1 MDESK
6 RLPFVVTMGSRKEV
20 IGPFLTDRKAY
31 LQEIVRPLQE
41 KEETLGR
48 LHDWQQEAI
57 PKLRWSTGY
66 ENHCYRIHRHDWLT
80 NSR

>member
-6 RLPFVVTMGSRKEV
+6 RLPFVVTLASRKEV
-20 IGPFLTDRKAY
+20 IGPFLTDWKAY

-48 LHDWQQEAI
+48 LHDWQQETI
-57 PKLRWSTGY
+57 LKLRWSKGY
-66 ENHCYRIHRHDWLT
+66 ESCHEIP
-80 NSR
+80 